1 MTATAVRTSHIEPQT
16 AALER
21 FGVSTNSCV
30 VVGVVNGESDAE
42 NVPVLTLLGFGMV
55 ITFMVLIMT
64 KRISPMVALILIPVL
79 FAIAGGFGGPELGPM
94 MIEGVKVLAP
104 TGVMLM
110 FAILYF
116 GIMIDAGLF
125 DPVVRRIID
134 LVDGD
139 PLKVVVGTA
148 ALAAFVS
155 LDGDGSTTYMIVVA
169 SMLPL
174 YKRLGMNALNL
185 TCVTIL
191 AGGVMNLTPWGGPLA
206 RAASALHVDPSEVFL
221 PMLPTMAV
229 GILGVIGLSWHL
241 GLAERRRLGVIALSN
256 QPSYALGPLHSA
268 ATGTVAPQLR
278 MNLQAISSPDGL
290 ANDGL
295 MEETALLPSEG
306 AVSLRRPGLLWINAL
321 LTLALMIGLVMAVL
335 PLAVLF
341 MIAFALAL
349 VINYPK
355 VDEQRRRV
363 ADHAKNVIAV
373 VSLIFAAGVFTG
385 IMSGTGMVEAM
396 SRSFLAIIPVSWGP
410 YLAPITA
417 IASMPFTFFVSN
429 DAFYFGVL
437 PIISEA
443 AGHYN
448 ISHVEMARASLI
460 GQPVH
465 LLSPLVPSTYLLIGL
480 AGVEFGDHQKFTL
493 KWAVAIC
500 LLMMTFSLAAGV
512 FPLLSE

>member
-1 MTATAVRTSHIEPQT
+1 MDVEEIA
-16 AALER
+16 
-21 FGVSTNSCV
+21 
-30 VVGVVNGESDAE
+30 
-42 NVPVLTLLGFGMV
+42 VLTMLGFGMV
-55 ITFMVLIMT
+55 ITFMALIMT
-64 KRISPMVALILIPVL
+64 KRLSPMVALIIIPIL
-79 FAIAGGFGGPELGPM
+79 FAIVGGFGGPELGPM
-94 MIEGVKVLAP
+94 MIEGVKTLAP

-125 DPVVRRIID
+125 DPVVRRIIA

-139 PLKVVVGTA
+139 PLKVVIGTA

-155 LDGDGSTTYMIVVA
+155 LDGDGSTTYMIVCA

-174 YKRLGMNALNL
+174 YRRLGMNALNL

-206 RAASALHVDPSEVFL
+206 RAASALQVDPSDVFV
-221 PMLPTMAV
+221 PMIPAMIV
-229 GILGVIGLSWHL
+229 GVVGVILLAWHL
-241 GLAERRRLGVIALSN
+241 GLTERRRLGMVALAPAYSAG
-256 QPSYALGPLHSA
+256 SLSA
-268 ATGTVAPQLR
+268 AAVGGLRAAPPS
-278 MNLQAISSPDGL
+278 NASPDGL
-290 ANDGL
+290 ENDGL
-295 MEETALLPSEG
+295 MEDTAMLPSDD
-306 AVSLRRPGLLWINAL
+306 ADALRRPKLLWVNAL
-321 LTLALMIGLVMAVL
+321 LTLTLMVCLVMAVL
-335 PLAVLF
+335 PLPVLF
-341 MIAFALAL
+341 MTAFAFAL

-363 ADHAKNVIAV
+363 AEHAKNVIAV

-385 IMSGTGMVEAM
+385 ILGGTGMVEAM
-396 SRSFLAIIPVSWGP
+396 SQSFLGVIPESWGP

-417 IASMPFTFFVSN
+417 IASMPFTFFISN

-437 PIISEA
+437 PVVSEA
-443 AGHYN
+443 AGHYG
-448 ISHVEMARASLI
+448 ISPVEMARASLI

-465 LLSPLVPSTYLLIGL
+465 LLSPLVPSTYLLVGL

-500 LLMMTFSLAAGV
+500 LLMMVVALVMGI
-512 FPLLSE
+512 FPLATLK